1 MRYHKKEFFD
11 FLTKRS
17 DKLRI
22 AVIGDV
28 MLDSYYFGEV
38 KRISPEAPVPV
49 NRVLREKYNLG
60 GAANVAHNLALLN
73 AQVFIG
79 GVIGSDD
86 NKNRLL
92 KLMQDVNINTS
103 GLCESVERKTITKLR
118 ILGSHQQM
126 LRLDFEDISVLTDHE
141 ENYLQKWLHGLLS
154 SGLDGIIISDYA
166 KGICTADFCQWV
178 IKHAKEKNIP
188 VLVDPKG
195 FHWEKYQGADFI
207 TPNVKEMGEAV
218 SIDLANL
225 DENVISAAREALTK
239 YNLQNI
245 IVTRSEKG
253 ITGIS
258 KENTWHIG
266 ATAREVFDVSGA
278 GDTVAA
284 TLLMGIAGNINLVA
298 ATKLANLAAG
308 IVVSK
313 VGTVPINNLELVE
326 AVLLSAGKDRV
337 TADKV
342 VSIEEAAATIKIWQ
356 KQERTVVFTNGCFDL
371 LHVGHVDYLESAK
384 ALGDY
389 LVIGLNAD
397 VSVRKLKGESR
408 PLLDEDAR
416 ARLLA
421 ALGFVDLVVLF
432 SEDTPTELLS
442 VLQPNILVKGGDYR
456 SDEVAGREYCQEVKI
471 LQFTEGYSTSNIVKK
486 IQSRGVL

>member
-1 MRYHKKEFFD
+1 MRHHKREFFD
-11 FLTKRS
+11 FLTKKI

-22 AVIGDV
+22 AVIGDI

-38 KRISPEAPVPV
+38 NRISPEAPVPV

-60 GAANVAHNLALLN
+60 GAANVANNLALLN
-73 AQVFIG
+73 TKVFVG

-86 NKNRLL
+86 NKNRVL
-92 KLMQDVNINTS
+92 KLMHDVNIDTS
-103 GLCESVERKTITKLR
+103 GLCENVERKTITKLR
-118 ILGSHQQM
+118 VIGSHQQM
-126 LRLDFEDISVLTDHE
+126 LRLDFEDINVLTNQE
-141 ENYLQKWLHGLLS
+141 ENYLQQWLQGLLT

-166 KGICTADFCQWV
+166 KGTCTANFCQW
-178 IKHAKEKNIP
+178 IITRAKENNIP

-218 SIDLANL
+218 AIDLRNE
-225 DENVISAAREALTK
+225 DEKIFVAAYEALNK

-253 ITGIS
+253 ITGVD
-258 KENTWHIG
+258 KNKVWHVE

-284 TLLMGIAGNINLVA
+284 VLLACIAGKIDLVA
-298 ATKLANLAAG
+298 ATKLANLAAA
-308 IVVSK
+308 IVVGK

-326 AVLLSAGKDRV
+326 AVLLSTGKDRI
-337 TADKV
+337 TADKIV
-342 VSIEEAAATIKIWQ
+342 TIDQAEATIKIWQ
-356 KQERTVVFTNGCFDL
+356 KQKRTVVFTNGCFDL

-397 VSVRKLKGESR
+397 VSVRRLKGESR
-408 PLLDEDAR
+408 PLLDEEAR

-432 SEDTPTELLS
+432 TEDTPTELLS
-442 VLQPNILVKGGDYR
+442 ILKPDILVKGGDY
-456 SDEVAGREYCQEVKI
+456 SPEEVAGREYCQEVKI
-471 LQFTEGYSTSNIVKK
+471 LQFTAGYSTSNIVKK